1 MSRKQRQKLFGKGFV
16 SSNAMGR
23 KIHGREGITRQIRVS
38 ETQVVSRL
46 TQERRAPQ
54 AAQAPWVSQVD
65 PAAREVVKVVRK
77 SKPFTAEKAGPW
89 SEVLG
94 YTKK

>member
-23 KIHGREGITRQIRVS
+23 KLHAREGITRQIRVS

-46 TQERRAPQ
+46 SQERRAAE

-65 PAAREVVKVVRK
+65 PEAREQVKVHRV
-77 SKPFTAEKAGPW
+77 SKPFAGEKAGPW
-89 SEVLG
+89 AEVLG
-94 YTKK
+94 F

>member
-1 MSRKQRQKLFGKGFV
+1 MLFR
-16 SSNAMGR
+16 S
-23 KIHGREGITRQIRVS
+23 
-38 ETQVVSRL
+38 
-46 TQERRAPQ
+46 Q